1 MAQRDFNKLA
11 NIQIAMDTLRMYNNF
26 VLFPASEE
34 ILQNPALEVY
44 FNSPLDSPVERKI
57 EKMIC
62 VAAIRSVYENPNIPK
77 MNKERAARATARD
90 LRAAMQ
96 KGKIEFKAAAGE
108 LTVPEYNRR
117 NRSNI
122 IVKRA
127 AKVKMAKSL
136 LKNVSITAL
145 AGAVAGPIGASVAV
159 GTRILWR
166 FLPDKIKQP
175 IVKNIEQVKEG
186 AYNILKNTATKVK
199 NTYEIFKSTSVGQ
212 KVEAAVQAVKPIVTK
227 AKEAVVKVT
236 KKVWDYAKSWW
247 PF

>member
-44 FNSPLDSPVERKI
+44 FNSPLDSSVERKI

-108 LTVPEYNRR
+108 LNVLEYNRR
-117 NRSNI
+117 NRSNV

-175 IVKNIEQVKEG
+175 IEKRIEEAKEG
-186 AYNILKNTATKVK
+186 AYNILKNTVTKVK
-199 NTYEIFKSTSVGQ
+199 NTYEAFKSTSVGQ
-212 KVEAAVQAVKPIVTK
+212 KVEAAVQAAKPIVTK

-236 KKVWDYAKSWW
+236 KKVLDYAKSWW

>member
-1 MAQRDFNKLA
+1 MVQRDFNKLA
-11 NIQIAMDTLRMYNNF
+11 NIQTAMDTLRMYNNF

-96 KGKIEFKAAAGE
+96 KGKIEFRAAAGE

-136 LKNVSITAL
+136 LKNISITAL

-186 AYNILKNTATKVK
+186 AYTILKNTATKVK
-199 NTYEIFKSTSVGQ
+199 NTYEVFKSTSVGQ